1 MRHNAPG
8 ICGMLNKCYPAGF
21 VESRQDRDR
30 ARRNKVK
37 RDETVKER

>member
-1 MRHNAPG
+1 
-8 ICGMLNKCYPAGF
+8 MLSSEL
-21 VESRQDRDR
+21 VESRQDRDG